1 MYDYYASAEE
11 EWRDKDAEIKILND
25 RFNKRIWTTS
35 NGTTINVS
43 DMSNKHINNC
53 IDMLKGK
60 GLASKWIVIF
70 EDELK
75 RR

>member
-35 NGTTINVS
+35 N
-43 DMSNKHINNC
+43 
-53 IDMLKGK
+53 
-60 GLASKWIVIF
+60 
-70 EDELK
+70 
-75 RR
+75 